1 MTRNK
6 AKNGNLVAPL
16 AVSLALCATFNLNL
30 KAGAIEPPTAATTTV
45 NSDFSLEPDTK
56 ANVKEIKEVES
67 LLHNIET
74 EWNAHNLDGVMAF
87 YADDYINNDGLS
99 KAAISSIT
107 KEFWQR
113 YPDAK
118 SKSKIKQIRVDG
130 NFATVESRDSA
141 VGTTE
146 KENQDVGTKGE
157 LSSVSE
163 GRLFLKKFGA
173 TWKIAGDRIDYEKVR
188 VSFGL
193 ARQLNA
199 SFSAPEQVRSGKQF
213 SAKVDLSLPVGLAAI
228 CSITNQPLKYP
239 QAPEPDFIKLMRP
252 VDGGTIER
260 VMPANSENRN
270 ELLMATVGITNA
282 SRHHLMGLTIL
293 TRRMNVVPD
302 HQDVPEVKTTDVA
315 IKADGDEKKADASA
329 ESKAKPNTDE
339 TSESAKDSAKDST
352 KDSAKDSAKESEE
365 TKTEKKEETTT
376 ESKSETPDAKETSS
390 KSEKSEKKK
399 VKEAKKKEKRDAK
412 DSDAK

>member
-30 KAGAIEPPTAATTTV
+30 KAGAIEPPTAATTAV

-56 ANVKEIKEVES
+56 ANEKEMKEVES

-74 EWNAHNLDGVMAF
+74 EWNAHNLDGVMGF
-87 YADDYINNDGLS
+87 YADDYINNDGLN

-118 SKSKIKQIRVDG
+118 SKSKIKQVRVDG

-157 LSSVSE
+157 LNSVSE

-302 HQDVPEVKTTDVA
+302 HQDTPEVKTTDVA
-315 IKADGDEKKADASA
+315 TKADGDEKKADASA
-329 ESKAKPNTDE
+329 ESKAKPSTEE
-339 TSESAKDSAKDST
+339 TSESAKDST
-352 KDSAKDSAKESEE
+352 KESVE
-365 TKTEKKEETTT
+365 TKTETKEETTT
-376 ESKSETPDAKETSS
+376 ESKSETKDAKETSN
-390 KSEKSEKKK
+390 KSERTEKKK

>member
-6 AKNGNLVAPL
+6 AKNGKLVAPL
-16 AVSLALCATFNLNL
+16 AVSLALCATFNLSL
-30 KAGAIEPPTAATTTV
+30 KANAIEPPTAATNV
-45 NSDFSLEPDTK
+45 NSEFTLEPDTK
-56 ANVKEIKEVES
+56 ANEKEIKEVET
-67 LLHNIET
+67 LLHNIES
-74 EWNAHNLDGVMAF
+74 EWNAHNLDGVMNF
-87 YADDYINNDGLS
+87 YADDYINNDGLN

-118 SKSKIKQIRVDG
+118 SKSKIKQVRVDG

-157 LSSVSE
+157 LNSVSE
-163 GRLFLKKFGA
+163 GRLFLKKFGS

-199 SFSAPEQVRSGKQF
+199 NFSAPEQVRSGRQF

-260 VMPANSENRN
+260 VMPANNENRN

-302 HQDVPEVKTTDVA
+302 HQDTPEIKTTDVA
-315 IKADGDEKKADASA
+315 IKADGDDKKADASA
-329 ESKAKPNTDE
+329 DSTTKTKTESEE
-339 TSESAKDSAKDST
+339 TSESAKNST
-352 KDSAKDSAKESEE
+352 KEVE
-365 TKTEKKEETTT
+365 TKTETKEESKTETKSETKDSKGKETSSQSEKTTQKKVKEPKKIK
-376 ESKSETPDAKETSS
+376 ESKSERSD
-390 KSEKSEKKK
+390 KK
-399 VKEAKKKEKRDAK
+399 DAK